1 MRVLFTTV
9 PWPTH
14 FYGMVPLAWALRT
27 HGHEVRVATHPAHV
41 ATVEHAGLPVV
52 RLGRDIDFMS
62 MFQATTVP
70 MLAADFRKLTAE
82 IGDRVATEII
92 KIFTAIADS
101 IIDDLVDLAR
111 TWRPDLIVYE
121 PAAFAGPVAAA
132 AIGVPAVRLLWGPDI
147 THASSHLEHPVLAPM
162 LARFGLDTVD
172 TRGVLTLDPCPP
184 SMQVASPDV
193 NRQRMRYIPFN
204 GRGTMPVDLLEPV
217 RSPRICLTWGTS
229 TVKLGGPSTFLLP
242 HALSAAAELGVE
254 MVVAITAEQQA
265 LLGDVPDGVRIVHQV
280 PLNMLLPTCDAIV
293 HQGGAGT
300 ILTAAYNGIPQLVIP
315 QVPDQVIN
323 SLRLAE
329 TGAGLTY
336 FRRGLEGD
344 AIRPSLRDHIDR
356 LLNEPGFAASAERL
370 RQEIQEQPS
379 PAEVV
384 GTLVDLARQGAL
396 R

>member
-1 MRVLFTTV
+1 MRVLLTTV

-14 FYGMVPLAWALRT
+14 FYGMVPLAWALRA

-41 ATVEHAGLPVV
+41 TTVEHAGLPVV

-70 MLAADFRKLTAE
+70 MLATDFRKLTADV
-82 IGDRVATEII
+82 GDRVAKEII
-92 KIFTAIADS
+92 QIFTAIADS

-111 TWRPDLIVYE
+111 TWQPDLIVYE

-147 THASSHLEHPVLAPM
+147 TYPSSHLEHPVLAPM
-162 LARFGLDTVD
+162 LARFGLDRVD
-172 TRGVLTLDPCPP
+172 TRGDLTVDPCPP
-184 SMQVASPDV
+184 SMQVPSADV
-193 NRQRMRYIPFN
+193 NRQLMRYIPYN
-204 GRGTMPVDLLEPV
+204 GLGTMPVDLLEPV
-217 RSPRICLTWGTS
+217 RHPRVCLTWGTS

-242 HALSAAAELGVE
+242 HALHAAVELGVE
-254 MVVAITAEQQA
+254 LIVAITAEQQA
-265 LLGDVPDGVRIVHQV
+265 LLGEVPDGVRVVHQV

-293 HQGGAGT
+293 HQGGSGT
-300 ILTAAYNGIPQLVIP
+300 ILTAAYYGLPQLIIP

-323 SLRLAE
+323 SLKFTE
-329 TGAGLTY
+329 TGSGLLY

-344 AIRPSLRDHIDR
+344 AIRPGLREHLDR
-356 LLNEPGFAASAERL
+356 LLSEPGFAASAERL
-370 RQEIQEQPS
+370 RQEIQDQPP

-384 GTLVDLARQGAL
+384 GALVDLARQDAL